1 MTAPYRLLIASNNP
15 HKIEEVQHILDE
27 LLHNAVQLLSPAAL
41 NLHVAVEETGETL
54 EENAYLKAI
63 AFHRASGLPVIADDT
78 GLEVEALNGAPGI
91 HTARYAGEDQDD
103 RKNRQKLLK
112 ALSTVRPEQRNARFR
127 TVICFADSLR
137 IFFAE
142 GICAGKIA
150 EQERGTGGFGYDPI
164 FIPEGYHRTFAELPE
179 AIKNRISHRRRALEA
194 FAQKFAAYYAIPR
207 TTKHC

>member
-1 MTAPYRLLIASNNP
+1 MSGRYQLLIASNNP

-27 LLHNAVQLLSPAAL
+27 LLHGAVQILSPASL
-41 NLHVAVEETGETL
+41 DLHVEVEETGMTL

-63 AFHRASGLPVIADDT
+63 AFHRASGLPAIADDT

-112 ALSTVRPEQRNARFR
+112 ELSAVAPEKRNARFR
-127 TVICFADSLR
+127 TMICFVDSLR

-142 GICAGKIA
+142 GICPGKIA

-164 FIPEGYHRTFAELPE
+164 FIPEGYHRTFAELPA

-194 FAQKFAAYYAIPR
+194 FAQKFAAYYDIPLATQHR
-207 TTKHC
+207 